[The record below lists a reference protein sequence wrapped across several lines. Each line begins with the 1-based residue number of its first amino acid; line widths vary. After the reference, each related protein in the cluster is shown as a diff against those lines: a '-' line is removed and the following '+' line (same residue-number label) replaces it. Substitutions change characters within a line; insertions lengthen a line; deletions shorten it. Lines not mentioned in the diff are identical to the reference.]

1 MTPEQIAQVQES
13 WKAVEGISE
22 TAADLFYNK
31 LFETD
36 PALKP
41 LFKSG
46 DMKEQGAKLMKMI
59 GVAVN
64 GLSRLDTIVPA
75 VQQLGVRHAG
85 YGVKDEDYDTVAG
98 ALLWTLGQGLGDAF
112 TDDLKAAWVEA
123 YTLLATTMKEAA
135 AAEPSPA

>member
-1 MTPEQIAQVQES
+1 MTPQQIEAVQES
-13 WKAVEGISE
+13 WKAVEGIADQ
-22 TAADLFYNK
+22 AAALFYDK

-36 PALKP
+36 PSLKG
-41 LFKSG
+41 LFSG
-46 DMKEQGAKLMKMI
+46 DMVEQGKKLMSMI
-59 GVAVN
+59 GVAVR

-112 TDDLKAAWVEA
+112 TDDLKQAWTQA
-123 YTLLATTMKEAA
+123 YVLLATTMKDAA
-135 AAEPSPA
+135 ATATA

>member
-31 LFETD
+31 LFDTD

-64 GLSRLDTIVPA
+64 GLSRLETIVPA

-85 YGVKDEDYDTVAG
+85 YGVKDADYDTVAG

-123 YTLLATTMKEAA
+123 YTLLATTMKDAA
-135 AAEPSPA
+135 AAEASPA

>member
-1 MTPEQIAQVQES
+1 MTPEQIAEVQES

-85 YGVKDEDYDTVAG
+85 YGVKDADYDTVAG

-123 YTLLATTMKEAA
+123 YTLLATTMKDAA
-135 AAEPSPA
+135 AAESAPA

>member
-1 MTPEQIAQVQES
+1 MTPQQIESVQES
-13 WKAVEGISE
+13 WKAVEGIADQ
-22 TAADLFYNK
+22 AAALFYGK

-36 PALKP
+36 PSLKD
-41 LFKSG
+41 LFSG
-46 DMKEQGAKLMKMI
+46 DMTEQGKKLMSMI
-59 GVAVN
+59 GVAVR

-112 TDDLKAAWVEA
+112 TDDLKQAWTEA
-123 YTLLATTMKEAA
+123 YVLLATTMKDAA
-135 AAEPSPA
+135 AAA